1 MQNILENPDFLAYRL
16 RFDTEEIEFI
26 EVPVDLQRRVTWLR
40 RDAFANSS
48 RVVAIPLS
56 QLEKLAKPN
65 QVKPAK
71 PISFIFHTAYCGST
85 FLSRSLDIPGHSI
98 SLREPQLL
106 LDVANAKRMNWQAR
120 SANMDYRHLL
130 HLALNL
136 LKRSASN
143 DEHLIIKPVNSV
155 NNIAI
160 ETLQASPASR
170 ALMMYTDARNFVLS
184 TLKKGEAA
192 RQTTRAM
199 FDLLRCDFPHLQ
211 NLKLSDAIHMSD
223 LKLILTLWRLQLEQ
237 ANAVIQQL
245 GNGSIKSVHADSL
258 ISHPADVLVAAGEV
272 FSLNLNQSQA
282 NKILATTGAADAK
295 DQSQTFSAEKREK
308 TYKILEEFYGD
319 DLEDG
324 FKWLSA
330 NNQNMSLAPSLLNP
344 LLDT

>member
-26 EVPVDLQRRVTWLR
+26 EVPVDLQRRITWLR
-40 RDAFANSS
+40 RDAFADASKL
-48 RVVAIPLS
+48 VAIPLS
-56 QLEKLAKPN
+56 QLERLAKPN
-65 QVKPAK
+65 QAQPAK
-71 PISFIFHTAYCGST
+71 PPNFIFHTAYCGST
-85 FLSRSLDIPGHSI
+85 FLSRCLDVPGHSI

-136 LKRSASN
+136 LKRAAPK

-155 NNIAI
+155 NNIVI
-160 ETLQASPASR
+160 EILQASPRSL

-237 ANAVIQQL
+237 ANAIIQQL
-245 GNGSIKSVHADSL
+245 GKDKIKSVHAEAL
-258 ISHPADVLVAAGEV
+258 ISKPAEVLVAAGEM
-272 FSLNLNQSQA
+272 FSLNLSQSQA
-282 NKILATTGAADAK
+282 IEILATKGAADAK
-295 DQSQTFSAEKREK
+295 DQSQTFSVEKRDK
-308 TYKILEEFYGD
+308 TYKVLEEFYGD
-319 DLEDG
+319 DLENG

-344 LLDT
+344 L